1 MKISR
6 MIVVSVVLVLGILV
20 HRGWSQE
27 GGGGGEES
35 QEQQK
40 APKNISLNEFKGK
53 TRKEVI
59 VVMKVWG
66 QALGVKCSHCHVKDF
81 SSDEKQEKKTAR
93 EMATMLAE
101 MNEKYQM
108 LDKKGSCYMCHRGAK
123 EPVLKPDAPPPG
135 Q

>member
-6 MIVVSVVLVLGILV
+6 MIVVSGMLCFSLLV

-27 GGGGGEES
+27 GGGGPEES

-40 APKNISLNEFKGK
+40 APKNVLLNEFQGK
-53 TRKEVI
+53 TRKEV
-59 VVMKVWG
+59 VAVMKTWA
-66 QALGVKCSHCHVKDF
+66 QSLGVKCSHCHVKDF

-93 EMATMLAE
+93 DMATMLSE
-101 MNEKYQM
+101 MNEKYAQ
-108 LDKKGSCYMCHRGAK
+108 LDKKATCYMCHRGNK
-123 EPVLKPDAPPPG
+123 EPVLKAEAPPPG